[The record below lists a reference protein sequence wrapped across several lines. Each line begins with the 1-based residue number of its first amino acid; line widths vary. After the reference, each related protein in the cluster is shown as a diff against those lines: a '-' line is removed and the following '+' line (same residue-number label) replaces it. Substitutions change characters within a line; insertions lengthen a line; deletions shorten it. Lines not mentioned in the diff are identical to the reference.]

1 MTTFSTTLLRQL
13 SFLDCTP
20 RILLFACALV
30 LATLVSPQQ
39 VLAQLQT
46 GHLNIYKSVTN
57 ANGSYPS
64 GTVFTV
70 SATCSNGYTHTQ
82 SITTVMAWSMN
93 PTPYGTSCT
102 ITEPTLPAPFT
113 NAQGQRCTWQQQ
125 PPLSQTVTINA
136 PQQTVTLT
144 NSFTCTQQ
152 TGQVNFY
159 KSVTNANGSYPSGTV
174 FTLGATCS
182 NGTTWTLSITTN
194 MGWSPIPYG
203 TSCTITEP
211 TLPPPFTNAQG
222 QTCTWQQQP
231 PLSQTVTINAPTQ
244 SVTVTNSFTCV

>member
-1 MTTFSTTLLRQL
+1 
-13 SFLDCTP
+13 
-20 RILLFACALV
+20 
-30 LATLVSPQQ
+30 
-39 VLAQLQT
+39 
-46 GHLNIYKSVTN
+46 
-57 ANGSYPS
+57 
-64 GTVFTV
+64 
-70 SATCSNGYTHTQ
+70 
-82 SITTVMAWSMN
+82 
-93 PTPYGTSCT
+93 
-102 ITEPTLPAPFT
+102 
-113 NAQGQRCTWQQQ
+113 
-125 PPLSQTVTINA
+125 
-136 PQQTVTLT
+136 VTLT